1 MISGD
6 HLHGR
11 ARRVT
16 DSTRPSPSCPGAII
30 FNNNAAQRDE
40 NALTFARFLW
50 GSCGPQHDR
59 VEAGRLRV
67 VSVVTVVWQMIAAAC
82 LKAGGD
88 LLAGLSIQEGL
99 NSVVEHALEQLSAK
113 SLAGGELKAEC

>member
-1 MISGD
+1 MVISVD
-6 HLHGR
+6 HFHRR

-50 GSCGPQHDR
+50 GNCGPQRDR
-59 VEAGRLRV
+59 FEAGRLRV
-67 VSVVTVVWQMIAAAC
+67 VSVVTVAW
-82 LKAGGD
+82 
-88 LLAGLSIQEGL
+88 
-99 NSVVEHALEQLSAK
+99 
-113 SLAGGELKAEC
+113 